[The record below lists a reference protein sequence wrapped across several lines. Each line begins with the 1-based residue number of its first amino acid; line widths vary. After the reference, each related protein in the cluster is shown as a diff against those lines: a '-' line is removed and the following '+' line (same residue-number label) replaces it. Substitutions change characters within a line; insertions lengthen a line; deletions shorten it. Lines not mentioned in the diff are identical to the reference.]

1 MQTRR
6 SKPRGCVKHVR
17 AVSCV
22 SIKADK
28 CSVQLMSSQIATM
41 RDRGAPRSGAAGRP
55 GCGEGQSGAGGPRS
69 GSVGRAWAQDPSF
82 HRHPSLPCG
91 RSMLPLK
98 VPRRKAGSTWP
109 SEKPGPSPG
118 QSGAGRPG
126 MGMGNPGGR
135 EHGEKRQERKRQG
148 KKLRVIDA
156 LFLKPQGC
164 GVPP

>member
-69 GSVGRAWAQDPSF
+69 GSVG
-82 HRHPSLPCG
+82 
-91 RSMLPLK
+91 
-98 VPRRKAGSTWP
+98 AGMG
-109 SEKPGPSPG
+109 PGPQLPSAPQPPMRTLHATP
-118 QSGAGRPG
+118 QSAAQKSRLNMAFREARPFPRTIRSWEAWDGNGKSWREGARGK
-126 MGMGNPGGR
+126 
-135 EHGEKRQERKRQG
+135 ETRKKKARKETQG
-148 KKLRVIDA
+148 H
-156 LFLKPQGC
+156 
-164 GVPP
+164 